1 MSQTPFF
8 QTLREL
14 ARCYQAFEC
23 FAARDIRQYELT
35 TAQFDI
41 IATLG
46 NTDGFTPKQLSEK
59 TLITKGTLTGV
70 LDRLVKKQ
78 LVKRRPSEID
88 RRSLLV
94 VLTPTGQKIFE
105 QIFPSHINTLQKA
118 FAGFNAADYL
128 AINQALHKLNSAFE
142 HPASHLQPTEVIDDK

>member
-1 MSQTPFF
+1 MSQTPFL

-23 FAARDIRQYELT
+23 FAARDIKQFDLT

-46 NTDGFTPKQLSEK
+46 NTKGFTPKQLSEK

-70 LDRLVKKQ
+70 LDRLVKKK
-78 LVKRRPSEID
+78 LVERQPSETD

-94 VLTPTGQKIFE
+94 LLTPAGQKVFE
-105 QIFPSHINTLQKA
+105 HIFPLHITTLKKA
-118 FAGFNAADYL
+118 FADFNDADYL
-128 AINQALHKLNSAFE
+128 AINQALLKLQSAFE
-142 HPASHLQPTEVIDDK
+142 HPPSHLPPTEVIDD